1 MQKDYDEPNKLAPI
15 IDFFKK
21 TLAEVNNSIQIKLN
35 NLMIEVEKLKK
46 TSIFSLQA
54 IEIKTKLEDLL
65 HDLKEIPHGHDNE
78 TKNDTIKILKS
89 YLSAN
94 SFINDFKSLAA
105 NQRHWKQLMNKMNVQ
120 MNLNDLTLGHLW
132 DINLIVYKPI
142 INDMVKVAEGEKAIE
157 EFLKKVS
164 ELWNNPSTLELI
176 NYQNKC
182 KIIRGWD
189 NLFNNL
195 IEHINR

>member
-1 MQKDYDEPNKLAPI
+1 
-15 IDFFKK
+15 
-21 TLAEVNNSIQIKLN
+21 
-35 NLMIEVEKLKK
+35 MIEVEKLKK